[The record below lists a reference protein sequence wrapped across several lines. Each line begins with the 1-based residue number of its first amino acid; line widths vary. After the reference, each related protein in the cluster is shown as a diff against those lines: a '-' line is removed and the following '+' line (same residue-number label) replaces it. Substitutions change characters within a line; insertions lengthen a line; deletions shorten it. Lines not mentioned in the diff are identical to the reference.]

1 MSSDVI
7 FEGVFLT
14 KDNDGRITTESH
26 KVAVDLSIEYVP
38 TDFADFFFDVKSF
51 HKDEET
57 FHDIPLVD
65 RTWDGESYSDVTDVI
80 MDFPEFF
87 VITSPK
93 DTELDLKDLVNVI
106 DIFHLQNLHQI
117 NNTSYQ

>member
-1 MSSDVI
+1 MSSDII
-7 FEGVFLT
+7 FEGVFIT
-14 KDNDGRITTESH
+14 NDHGGRVSTTSH
-26 KVAVDLSIEYVP
+26 KVEVDLSIDHVP

-65 RTWDGESYSDVTDVI
+65 RTWDGEEYSDVIDVI
-80 MDFPEFF
+80 MDFPEYF
-87 VITSPK
+87 VISSPK

-106 DIFHLQNLHQI
+106 DIVHL
-117 NNTSYQ
+117 

>member
-7 FEGVFLT
+7 FEGVFLA
-14 KDNDGRITTESH
+14 KDHDGRVATESH
-26 KVAVDLSIEYVP
+26 KVAVDLSIEHVP

-57 FHDIPLVD
+57 FYDIPLVD
-65 RTWDGESYSDVTDVI
+65 RTWDGESYSDITDVI

-93 DTELDLKDLVNVI
+93 DAELDLKDLVNVI
-106 DIFHLQNLHQI
+106 DIFHL
-117 NNTSYQ
+117 